1 MSGCSLKA
9 WVLSLG
15 LLTGA
20 WAVLMMALGSLLPAT
35 AASEGGVFGATQ
47 MQRRSYRTYPLW
59 IARKL
64 PCTNE
69 FVNLDLTL
77 ALDTAWRTDGE
88 WVDFVIQA
96 TLIASPSGHS
106 PVDIAPAFA
115 HVGFSSPQYGKAGH
129 VHEMHTPL
137 LGQPVAAELVVGI
150 EQAMD
155 EAGQLIVQ
163 PGQVRVDCT

>member
-1 MSGCSLKA
+1 MHGHSLKA
-9 WVLSLG
+9 WALSLG

-20 WAVLMMALGSLLPAT
+20 WAVMVMALGSLLPAT

-47 MQRRSYRTYPLW
+47 MQQRSYRTYPLW

-69 FVNLDLTL
+69 NVNLDLTL

-88 WVDFVIQA
+88 WVDFVIEA
-96 TLIASPSGHS
+96 NLVASPSGH
-106 PVDIAPAFA
+106 APGQIVPAYA
-115 HVGFSSPQYGKAGH
+115 HFGFSSPQYGKAGH
-129 VHEMHTPL
+129 VHELHTPL
-137 LGQPVAAELVVGI
+137 VGQPVAAELVVGI

-155 EAGQLIVQ
+155 ATGQLIVQ
-163 PGQVRVDCT
+163 PGQVRVDCA